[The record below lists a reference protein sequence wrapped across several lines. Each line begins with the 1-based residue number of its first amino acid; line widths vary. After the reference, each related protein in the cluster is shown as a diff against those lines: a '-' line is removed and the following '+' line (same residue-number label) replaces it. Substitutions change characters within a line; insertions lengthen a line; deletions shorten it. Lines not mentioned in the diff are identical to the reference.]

1 MEEGQNQAQ
10 ESTQETIQPQE
21 EKVSFPSVGGEKKN
35 GGAKTLL
42 IIGILVLVGILGY
55 VIYKSAS
62 SKNEQGNLEG
72 NVPYNNLA
80 TSSSEAT
87 VTPTSTPAASPV
99 ASVDKE
105 KLKVQV
111 QNGTGITGEAA
122 YLQNILKDLG
132 FTTVTVGNASSQDN
146 DDTQVSFSSS
156 VPASVVTEI
165 TNKLNTTYQTV
176 TKVSSTGTTYDIV
189 VITGLRKG
197 ATAKP
202 SATPTSSPTPR
213 SSSTAT
219 PTATP

>member
-1 MEEGQNQAQ
+1 MEEGQNQDR
-10 ESTQETIQPQE
+10 ENIQETIQPQE
-21 EKVSFPSVGGEKKN
+21 DKVSFPTVGDEKKS
-35 GGAKTLL
+35 GGAKTIL

-62 SKNEQGNLEG
+62 SKNEQENLEE
-72 NVPYNNLA
+72 NIPFNNL
-80 TSSSEAT
+80 
-87 VTPTSTPAASPV
+87 VTPGPEETVAPSATPISSPA

-122 YLQNILKDLG
+122 YLQNILKELG
-132 FTTVTVGNASSQDN
+132 FTNISVGNAAAQDN
-146 DDTQVSFSSS
+146 EETQVSFSSS
-156 VPASVVTEI
+156 VPASVVTEV

-176 TKVSSTGTTYDIV
+176 TKVSSTSTAYDIV
-189 VITGLRKG
+189 IITGLRKG

-202 SATPTSSPTPR
+202 SATPISSPSPKA
-213 SSSTAT
+213 S

>member
-10 ESTQETIQPQE
+10 ENIQETFQPQE

-62 SKNEQGNLEG
+62 SKNEQGNIEV

-80 TSSSEAT
+80 TPSTEETIA
-87 VTPTSTPAASPV
+87 PTSTPAASPV

-122 YLQNILKDLG
+122 YLQNILKELG
-132 FTTVTVGNASSQDN
+132 FTNVTVGNASSQDN

-156 VPASVVTEI
+156 VSSSVVTEV
-165 TNKLNTTYQTV
+165 TNKLNATYQTV

-189 VITGLRKG
+189 IITGLRKG

-202 SATPTSSPTPR
+202 SATPTSSPTPKA
-213 SSSTAT
+213 S